1 MVLNLR
7 SVYVFDI
14 LYPNRVQYMIFIE
27 SKIFEKLREKYLD
40 DESYSKLQNFL
51 VEQPLSGDVIQGTGG
66 LRKLRW
72 SAKGKG
78 KRGGLRTI
86 YLYMI
91 EKSHIHL
98 LTLYA
103 KNEMSDLTADE
114 KRILKRI
121 VEELKNA

>member
-1 MVLNLR
+1 
-7 SVYVFDI
+7 
-14 LYPNRVQYMIFIE
+14 MIFIE

-40 DESYSKLQNFL
+40 DENYRMLQNFL

-72 SAKGKG
+72 STKGKG
-78 KRGGLRTI
+78 KRGGIRTI
-86 YLYMI
+86 YLYVTK
-91 EKSHIHL
+91 KSHIHF

-103 KNEMSDLTADE
+103 KNEVSDLTTDE

-121 VEELKNA
+121 VEELKNG